1 VDSINLSAD
10 QKERLATARTVT
22 VIDIETDRPRTSALT
37 IQVLTLDTNT
47 GEVAGKILIDAS
59 KIAPNPSYDDV
70 AECQYFDTQRQA
82 LELFSRAVIPEKV
95 AKMLEERY
103 RLTHTD
109 NPPTAKLEELN
120 YNLNASYLYEKVIFV
135 GHNSHA
141 FDFNLLNHIARREGF
156 YHTQFDFKTSWVGK
170 GMTRKSWAM
179 PRLRD
184 PSGNIYW
191 THTLDTL
198 ALARVLGVPASLKK
212 LSTATGA
219 PVQKKEFDIVAYL
232 LEDGW
237 KNASRTKE
245 MLDYGIKDCHATLH
259 VFLSLI
265 TDYYGELLDYIRNN
279 FETHNRHKTCPYTDL
294 DMLEQIQRG
303 SGQMADLILK
313 SIVDDRQFAIQQGPA
328 RILPSTYYGGH
339 VGVYHKGRFT
349 PRRKP

>member
-1 VDSINLSAD
+1 MVTINLSAD

-22 VIDIETDRPRTSALT
+22 VIDIETDRARTSALT
-37 IQVLTLDTNT
+37 IQILTLDTNT

-59 KIAPNPSYDDV
+59 KITPDPSYDDV
-70 AECQYFDTQRQA
+70 AECSYFNSQREA
-82 LELFSRAVIPEKV
+82 LELFSRAVVPAKV

-120 YNLNASYLYEKVIFV
+120 HNLNASYLYEKVVFV
-135 GHNSHA
+135 SHNGHA
-141 FDFNLLNHIARREGF
+141 FDFNLLNHIARIEGF
-156 YHTQFDFKTSWVGK
+156 YHPYLDFKTSWIGK
-170 GMTRKSWAM
+170 GMNRKCWTT
-179 PRLRD
+179 PRLSD
-184 PSGNIYW
+184 GNIYW
-191 THTLDTL
+191 THAIDTL

-219 PVQKKEFDIVAYL
+219 PVQKKEFDIVTYL

-265 TDYYGELLDYIRNN
+265 TEYYGELLDNIRDN

-328 RILPSTYYGGH
+328 RILPSTYFGGH
-339 VGVYHKGRFT
+339 VGVYQKGRFA
-349 PRRKP
+349 PRRTP